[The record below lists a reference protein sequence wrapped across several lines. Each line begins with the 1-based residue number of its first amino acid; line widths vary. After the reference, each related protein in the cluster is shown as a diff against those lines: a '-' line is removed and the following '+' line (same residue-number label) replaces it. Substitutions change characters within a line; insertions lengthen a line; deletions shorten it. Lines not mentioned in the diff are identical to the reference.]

1 MLPHQ
6 QRVID
11 EKAELDERA
20 TKLSNFIST
29 CPVFESLDP
38 AERERMKE
46 QCEIMWQYSE
56 ILGKRIAAFPDAE
69 GNAMAREKANKVSDR
84 EYVVI
89 TRQSLTE
96 LSRISED
103 ARALAERVDKVFWD
117 GIAVVPV
124 SDLRKAI
131 EPVLSWFDMD
141 GEEGDPMNVVSVIG
155 EIATY
160 LEEDRRDL
168 LLYRKA
174 LRAILT
180 ARDLA
185 MAKAIARDEVERHV
199 ESA

>member
-1 MLPHQ
+1 M
-6 QRVID
+6 
-11 EKAELDERA
+11 A
-20 TKLSNFIST
+20 TYFIEPGDWESAT
-29 CPVFESLDP
+29 GESLP
-38 AERERMKE
+38 
-46 QCEIMWQYSE
+46 S
-56 ILGKRIAAFPDAE
+56 G
-69 GNAMAREKANKVSDR
+69 S
-84 EYVVI
+84 
-89 TRQSLTE
+89 
-96 LSRISED
+96 
-103 ARALAERVDKVFWD
+103 D
-117 GIAVVPV
+117 GIAVVPA
-124 SDLRKAI
+124 SELRKAI

-141 GEEGDPMNVVSVIG
+141 GEEGEPMDVVSVIG